1 MIHLHQFFTSGV
13 RRVRLTEHRKDGS
26 AKVWWSY
33 ADSWFRHGQKWN
45 NEGDEQRILSM
56 SFMWEDGKDPPK
68 EVEMEMGKQATL
80 FSAYSMEGA
89 S

>member
-1 MIHLHQFFTSGV
+1 MK
-13 RRVRLTEHRKDGS
+13 RVRLVEHRKDGN

-45 NEGDEQRILSM
+45 NEGDEQRILPM

-80 FSAYSMEGA
+80 FSAYSMEGT